1 MEYQTLKL
9 SRDEGI
15 AVLTLARPPV
25 NALGRQLVE
34 ELGEVLKALEADD
47 SLRSLIV
54 AAEGKAFCAGADLK
68 ERQNMSE
75 DDVRRWVP
83 FLGGTFT
90 VLAELP
96 APTIAVIHGAALG
109 GGVELALA
117 CDFRIAETGATLG
130 LRETALAIIPGAGG
144 TQRLPRLIGPARA
157 KEMTW
162 TGRHVRADEALA
174 IGLVD
179 RVVPLDSYLDAAL
192 GWAASFA
199 SGAVVSMGLA
209 KRAINGGLDGP
220 LSEGLDLERTLFGQV
235 LATEDAATGIQ
246 SFFDHGPGKATF
258 VGR

>member
-47 SLRSLIV
+47 SLRALIV

-68 ERQNMSE
+68 ERQGMSE
-75 DDVRRWVP
+75 DDVREWVP

-157 KEMTW
+157 KRWILTARVH
-162 TGRHVRADEALA
+162 TAGEALA
-174 IGLVD
+174 DGVVA
-179 RVVPLDSYLDAAL
+179 RVVAAGEGLRAARELAKEIGANGPL
-192 GWAASFA
+192 
-199 SGAVVSMGLA
+199 AVREA
-209 KRAINGGLDGP
+209 KRAIDRGQGRP
-220 LSEGLDLERTLFGQV
+220 LSGAIEVELE
-235 LATEDAATGIQ
+235 AYESIIPTEDRREAIRA
-246 SFFDHGPGKATF
+246 FAEKRPPAFK
-258 VGR
+258 GR

>member
-1 MEYQTLKL
+1 MMEYQTLKL

-68 ERQNMSE
+68 ERQSMSE

-157 KEMTW
+157 KRWIFTARM
-162 TGRHVRADEALA
+162 HSADEALGDGVVDLVTPPGGSLAAARSLAAEIGANGPLA
-174 IGLVD
+174 I
-179 RVVPLDSYLDAAL
+179 RA
-192 GWAASFA
+192 
-199 SGAVVSMGLA
+199 A
-209 KRAINGGLDGP
+209 KRA
-220 LSEGLDLERTLFGQV
+220 T
-235 LATEDAATGIQ
+235 
-246 SFFDHGPGKATF
+246 
-258 VGR
+258 